1 MPRNYHEICIVLQ
14 EDGSEVSS
22 ISRPPHQPHH
32 RASYETT
39 ASLMTLQGEALRRER
54 EERASQLHHFL
65 RSRMLVVAVE
75 WNQKPRID

>member
-1 MPRNYHEICIVLQ
+1 
-14 EDGSEVSS
+14 
-22 ISRPPHQPHH
+22 
-32 RASYETT
+32 
-39 ASLMTLQGEALRRER
+39 MTLQGEALRRER